1 MEGVPE
7 IDAQEQLQAS
17 ANATTAAIVPPAPA
31 PAPALVTVNSTSNN
45 TAISKAQETSN
56 SSLKVVEA
64 SKANAIEKV

>member
-31 PAPALVTVNSTSNN
+31 PALVTVNTTSNN

-56 SSLKVVEA
+56 SSLKVLEA
-64 SKANAIEKV
+64 SKANATEKV